1 MNSVTSIATSAIL
14 AAERRLETVARNVAN
29 SGLPSRSDGEATD
42 TAGPAREAGTD
53 LAAEAVQL
61 TIETYTVAA
70 NAGVLRAAA
79 KMQKSVI
86 DILA

>member
-14 AAERRLETVARNVAN
+14 AAERRMETVARNVAN
-29 SGLPSRSDGEATD
+29 SGLPPRSDGEATD
-42 TAGPAREAGTD
+42 TAAPAKEAHTD